1 MSENIEKAPESSVR
15 AVDDGRSPMQQIRL
29 FMIKQGLEM
38 EMIGMRL
45 TAKAPA
51 CFTTI
56 AKEFGIKVK
65 RGSGDAGKR
74 AAYEAYCKRFGFE
87 PKEPRQKIR

>member
-1 MSENIEKAPESSVR
+1 MNDTANEKAPESSVQVSR
-15 AVDDGRSPMQQIRL
+15 GATPGDLRI

-45 TAKAPA
+45 TAKAPP
-51 CFTTI
+51 CFRII
-56 AKEFGIKVK
+56 ATEFGIKVK

-74 AAYEAYCKRFGFE
+74 AAYEAFCTRFGYE
-87 PKEPRQKIR
+87 AKPPRAKIR